1 MIEPTLRSLETLAAY
16 KSVDEALTEVGAERH
31 VLAWTPELGK
41 QGMQP
46 FRPGF
51 QIDEATGT

>member
-1 MIEPTLRSLETLAAY
+1 MTNKLTYALSL
-16 KSVDEALTEVGAERH
+16 
-31 VLAWTPELGK
+31 VLLSSIANADTTDQRWMNKIELGK